1 MARRARWII
10 YRPEQARFEIEKRSD
25 VFLVPNMIAGRDHR
39 HARAQKLDR
48 DLPGNSAT
56 AGRVLTVDD
65 RKIDRVLF
73 LQLRQSRDDRL
84 ASRLANDVTQE
95 KYR

>member
-1 MARRARWII
+1 MAGRASRII
-10 YRPEQARFEIEKRSD
+10 YRPEQPRLEIEKGD
-25 VFLVPNMIAGRDHR
+25 NVFLVPNMIAGRDHG

-48 DLPGNSAT
+48 DLPGNATT

-73 LQLRQSRDDRL
+73 LQLRQSRDNRL